1 MTVDQI
7 NAVLAE
13 RVMGWTIGPDR
24 FMTGGRCWQ
33 PRWRFQ
39 PAKRLEDA
47 VRLLQHAAPQEYS
60 MGGGGNRLSW
70 ACVRIASTTGEARE
84 PSLARAITFA
94 VARAIGVEV

>member
-1 MTVDQI
+1 MSIDQL
-7 NAVLAE
+7 NSLLAE

-24 FMTGGRCWQ
+24 LLMGDRRWQ

-60 MGGGGNRLSW
+60 MGSGGNGLLW
-70 ACVRIASTTGEARE
+70 ARVCIASTTGEARE
-84 PSLARAITFA
+84 SSLARAITFA
-94 VARAIGVEV
+94 VARAIE